1 MTDTTQTKSG
11 DALLSTASVLVTIF
25 RVLAKTVGAI
35 VIVVMIALLFN
46 QSYVMEELIEQGS
59 KAPAWQ
65 VLTAIELMLI
75 FVVAMAGC
83 VEDWLKQLQRLIASV
98 SEGDPFIPVNADR
111 LTRMGWLT
119 IAIQLLAIPVNGIG
133 SWLESAVKQA
143 TVGFGI
149 SLSGFLLALVLFI
162 LARVYRRGAE
172 MRAELEGTV

>member
-1 MTDTTQTKSG
+1 MSN
-11 DALLSTASVLVTIF
+11 
-25 RVLAKTVGAI
+25 R
-35 VIVVMIALLFN
+35 
-46 QSYVMEELIEQGS
+46 
-59 KAPAWQ
+59 
-65 VLTAIELMLI
+65 
-75 FVVAMAGC
+75 
-83 VEDWLKQLQRLIASV
+83 
-98 SEGDPFIPVNADR
+98 
-111 LTRMGWLT
+111 GWLT